1 MDNLNNSSC
10 YKCSI
15 GNCKTCVGDIDK
27 NTCLTCIDS
36 CNPKYD
42 NNTIIFCDLKELNKL
57 NETNNICSDLLNEIN
72 QKNDNEIP
80 ISKTKKKLNEK
91 SINNFKG
98 FIKVNNIIEICLSF
112 FSQDGNKNQKF
123 YFENYGICFGNKIN
137 NFLKN

>member
-1 MDNLNNSSC
+1 M
-10 YKCSI
+10 
-15 GNCKTCVGDIDK
+15 
-27 NTCLTCIDS
+27 
-36 CNPKYD
+36 
-42 NNTIIFCDLKELNKL
+42 KELNKL

-112 FSQDGNKNQKF
+112 FSQDDNKNQKF
-123 YFENYGICFGNKIN
+123 SFENYGFWK
-137 NFLKN
+137 

>member
-1 MDNLNNSSC
+1 MYFKLEKIKLNNSKEDKEEINELICSDRYFLFTDNLNNSSC

-80 ISKTKKKLNEK
+80 ISKTKKN
-91 SINNFKG
+91 
-98 FIKVNNIIEICLSF
+98 
-112 FSQDGNKNQKF
+112 
-123 YFENYGICFGNKIN
+123 
-137 NFLKN
+137 